1 MKPLLIEL
9 KVKQV
14 SQDRLYIVN
23 KKSRSLFFRTLTI
36 DTSNNTQNEQIKH
49 YVPDYL
55 EETNTTMDLI
65 PNKSVIPVYD
75 HMKTGTQFIKCLK
88 IIDIKKVLGIIISL
102 NNKLKYPPTREIG
115 QRVVVRVRNSEL
127 RILDSILQ
135 DLPLNEIEYLHR
147 NKYCLLA
154 KQPSEEEKNR
164 MERDLLVEGE
174 TIITVIDKSGAEYV
188 KYIHPSSPLEGPIEE
203 AVVEV
208 LTLNEELEYTKR
220 NFPDIEKNQ
229 YYTAKITKRKKTFTH
244 QDNTKDFI
252 KIEFCA
258 ELIEK
263 ID

>member
-1 MKPLLIEL
+1 MKPLLLEL

-14 SQDRLYIVN
+14 SQNRLYIVN
-23 KKSRSLFFRTLTI
+23 KKSHSLFLRTLTI
-36 DTSNNTQNEQIKH
+36 DTNNNTENEQIKR

-65 PNKSVIPVYD
+65 PNRSVIPVYD

-88 IIDIKKVLGIIISL
+88 IIDMEKVLGIIISL

-115 QRVVVRVRNSEL
+115 QRVVVRIRNSEL

-174 TIITVIDKSGAEYV
+174 TIMTAIDKSGALYV
-188 KYIHPSSPLEGPIEE
+188 KYIHPSSQEGPIEE

-220 NFPDIEKNQ
+220 NFPGIDRNQ
-229 YYTAKITKRKKTFTH
+229 HYTAKITKRKRTFAR
-244 QDNTKDFI
+244 QDGTGEFSN
-252 KIEFCA
+252 IEFCA

>member
-1 MKPLLIEL
+1 MKPLLLEL

-14 SQDRLYIVN
+14 SQNRLYIVN
-23 KKSRSLFFRTLTI
+23 KKSSLFLRTLTI
-36 DTSNNTQNEQIKH
+36 DTNNDTENGQIKH

-65 PNKSVIPVYD
+65 PDKSVIPVYD

-115 QRVVVRVRNSEL
+115 QRVVVRIRNSKL
-127 RILDSILQ
+127 RILDSMLQ
-135 DLPLNEIEYLHR
+135 DLPLNEIEYLHKD
-147 NKYCLLA
+147 KYGLLT

-164 MERDLLVEGE
+164 MKRDLLVEGE
-174 TIITVIDKSGAEYV
+174 TIMTVIDKSGAKYV
-188 KYIHPSSPLEGPIEE
+188 KYIHPSSLLEDPIEE
-203 AVVEV
+203 AFVEV

-220 NFPDIEKNQ
+220 NFPDIEINQ
-229 YYTAKITKRKKTFTH
+229 YYTAKITKRKKTFARRDGTGEF
-244 QDNTKDFI
+244 T